1 MRIIFYSSELIP
13 IVIFQDIA
21 EAAEV
26 MGVSKSKI
34 DYDLNI
40 LDGNPHYNHLPEKP
54 NRVANYDGL
63 RFYLYKENSNKI
75 NEHHYM

>member
-1 MRIIFYSSELIP
+1 
-13 IVIFQDIA
+13 
-21 EAAEV
+21 

-75 NEHHYM
+75 NEHHFM